1 MYTKNDL
8 YTFYM
13 FFRANDADEWWTVES
28 STTYGGCCTSED
40 ATTTLQI
47 HNECC
52 LPSTQD
58 LTGTLTGSEC
68 DAATQ
73 LVADTTAEIKNF
85 RVLFQMGDD
94 DS

>member
-1 MYTKNDL
+1 MYSKNDD

-28 STTYGGCCTSED
+28 STTYGACCTSED
-40 ATTTLQI
+40 ASTTFQVHTT
-47 HNECC
+47 CC
-52 LPSTQD
+52 LPSSQD
-58 LTGTLTGSEC
+58 LSSPTGSEC

-73 LVADTTAEIKNF
+73 QVSDTTAEIKNF
-85 RVLFQMGDD
+85 RVMFQMGDD